1 MGIYIS
7 ESKLELTD
15 GVFVR
20 SNHAAD
26 EGGGFF
32 LDEGTVVMRRNCT
45 IALNSAQDGGA
56 AVLRTISSM
65 ELSDSVRVVENTAEN
80 DGGAFWLRDI
90 SSLFAR

>member
-1 MGIYIS
+1 VARRNILFDGNSAEDDGGGIYIS

-45 IALNSAQDGGA
+45 IALNPPGTVARRF
-56 AVLRTISSM
+56 L
-65 ELSDSVRVVENTAEN
+65 ELFPRWN
-80 DGGAFWLRDI
+80 
-90 SSLFAR
+90 